1 MVAAMRARHSL
12 RAPEPK
18 ILHDNVA
25 LPLSGLGSVEAVDAF
40 IEGVISKF
48 AELSDRETAEIFVRR
63 SSDAV
68 CMRSRL
74 LEERLAAT
82 RQKGLQQLVILG
94 AGLDSTAYRCHDL
107 IEGLDIFEVDHP
119 DTQGWKQERLKESGI
134 EIPGNLKFVTFDFE
148 HETLAEA
155 LTKGGVREDAMT
167 LFSWLGVHMYLTDE
181 AVKNTLNV
189 LGRFAIGSEIV
200 MDFVMPDYSH
210 QDGLIPDSVAQLS
223 KVVSQMGEPFRSLYT
238 EEDLEARLRDAG
250 FTEVTFYTA
259 KILVDQFLGGDKS
272 AYEMPDEATSLLS
285 AQI

>member
-12 RAPEPK
+12 LAPEPK
-18 ILHDNVA
+18 ILRDDVA
-25 LPLSGLGSVEAVDAF
+25 LPLSGLGSAEAVDAF

-48 AELSDRETAEIFVRR
+48 AELSDRKTAEIFVRR

-74 LEERLAAT
+74 LEERLAAA
-82 RQKGLQQLVILG
+82 RQHGLQQLVILG
-94 AGLDSTAYRCHDL
+94 AGLDSTAYRCREL
-107 IEGLDIFEVDHP
+107 TEGLNTFEVDHP
-119 DTQGWKQERLKESGI
+119 DTQGWKQERLNEAGI
-134 EIPGNLKFVTFDFE
+134 EIPGDLKFVTFDFE
-148 HETLAEA
+148 HQTLAEA
-155 LTKGGVREDAMT
+155 LTKGGVRENAMT
-167 LFSWLGVHMYLTDE
+167 LFSWLGVHMYLTDD

-189 LGRFAIGSEIV
+189 LGRFAKGSEIV

-250 FTEVTFYTA
+250 FTEVTFYSA
-259 KILVDQFLGGDKS
+259 KMLVDQFLGGDKS
-272 AYEMPDEATSLLS
+272 AYEMPDQATSLLS
-285 AQI
+285 ARI